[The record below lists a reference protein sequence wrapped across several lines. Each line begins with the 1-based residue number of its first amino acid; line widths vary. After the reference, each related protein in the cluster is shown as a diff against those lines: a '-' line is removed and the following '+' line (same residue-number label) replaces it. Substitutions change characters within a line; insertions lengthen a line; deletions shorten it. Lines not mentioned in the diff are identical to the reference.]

1 MSAGDSRISS
11 GVKLGV
17 VVVSGVLILG
27 VLVVASL
34 GFMEP
39 GESPEQ
45 SMQPNASSSSGGDN
59 QGSGSQDS
67 GSNVNITSNVDR
79 DTVEQNSSNV
89 TNEELVSAF
98 RDSLLSSGV
107 RVEELEINDE
117 VLRLDYRS
125 RRTNQSVVRGEI
137 EVVMGYYASI
147 VEEGLDVR
155 MVNATILDMNQSR
168 VAYYKVRTVW
178 AESMLNG
185 SISKNQYASRVI
197 GSLRSVE

>member
-59 QGSGSQDS
+59 QDSGSQDS